1 MLRSLRS
8 SLGVKSD
15 KADVVAVM
23 GLRDMERGGRQ
34 TCQPASSWQQCNVSL
49 LRRGDA
55 GSPAGLY
62 IQHDGTVGG
71 GWLRKCPV
79 RRFLGRQSLA
89 VGASEHRLPKAER
102 TPIPG
107 S

>member
-34 TCQPASSWQQCNVSL
+34 PASSWEQCNVSL

-55 GSPAGLY
+55 GSPTGLY